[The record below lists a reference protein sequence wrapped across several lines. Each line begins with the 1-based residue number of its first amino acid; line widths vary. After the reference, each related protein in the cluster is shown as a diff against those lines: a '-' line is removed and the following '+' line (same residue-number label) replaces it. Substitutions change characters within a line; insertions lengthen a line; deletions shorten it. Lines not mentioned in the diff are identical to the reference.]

1 MTAFVVPYKVRM
13 NRYIALIALICFQDF
28 LKIFYYL
35 VLLGCIGKQ
44 AIFDIFYAKGMPYS
58 FGIQSALGED
68 IKNFQNKRRGK

>member
-44 AIFDIFYAKGMPYS
+44 AIFDIFYAYEGFTFSVVPKCV
-58 FGIQSALGED
+58 
-68 IKNFQNKRRGK
+68 RRRRYDS

>member
-44 AIFDIFYAKGMPYS
+44 AIFDIFYAY
-58 FGIQSALGED
+58 L
-68 IKNFQNKRRGK
+68 